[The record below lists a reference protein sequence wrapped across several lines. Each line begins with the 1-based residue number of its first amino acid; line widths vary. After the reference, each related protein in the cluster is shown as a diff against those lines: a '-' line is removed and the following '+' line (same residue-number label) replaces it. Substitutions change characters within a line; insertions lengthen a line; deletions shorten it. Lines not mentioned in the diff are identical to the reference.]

1 MAACGMDRHGDE
13 IMYDPRSGRQTDTA
27 VSVTV
32 DISTSEA
39 YRER

>member
-1 MAACGMDRHGDE
+1 MAVCGMDRHE
-13 IMYDPRSGRQTDTA
+13 TKLCTTRVQGRQTDTA